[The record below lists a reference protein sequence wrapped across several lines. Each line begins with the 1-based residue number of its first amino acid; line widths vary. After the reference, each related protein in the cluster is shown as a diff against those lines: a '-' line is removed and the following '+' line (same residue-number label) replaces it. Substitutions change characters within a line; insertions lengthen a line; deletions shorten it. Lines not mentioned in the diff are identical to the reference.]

1 MHNIQAYIDK
11 FSYIDVSKN
20 FTLDKLFK
28 VKVKGQ
34 GHIWCGFS

>member
-1 MHNIQAYIDK
+1 MHNIQAYFDM
-11 FSYIDVSKN
+11 FSLIDVSKIL
-20 FTLDKLFK
+20 TLDELFK